1 MGNEEFINGS
11 AFFLYQTII
20 YAVLKPKADD
30 FRQLAYKI
38 IHSFKFTTLKEENDK
53 LFELPILLTHS
64 LNTWSLVNGQN
75 IRCCFVK
82 SIKQVACLN

>member
-1 MGNEEFINGS
+1 MHCWKS
-11 AFFLYQTII
+11 
-20 YAVLKPKADD
+20 KADD
-30 FRQLAYKI
+30 FRQLPYKI

-53 LFELPILLTHS
+53 LFELPILWTDS
-64 LNTWSLVNGQN
+64 INTTWSSVNGQN